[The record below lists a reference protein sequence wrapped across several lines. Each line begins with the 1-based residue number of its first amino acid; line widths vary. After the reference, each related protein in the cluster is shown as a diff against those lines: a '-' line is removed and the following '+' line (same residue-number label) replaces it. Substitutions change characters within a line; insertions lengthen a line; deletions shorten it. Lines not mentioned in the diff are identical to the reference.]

1 MQQKYNQWYYS
12 YYMGSTCSDTLK
24 THNVNILFMIID
36 NLIKTIDEQF
46 CDHLALFDSSKL
58 SRGFISQDL
67 LDISRNL
74 VEHIAVKIH
83 AYGENIDIDW
93 EPIKSALEF
102 LRRSNK
108 YQFLVSFHNFLQ
120 ESKSHYTPDK
130 DGAERLMLKYYHFYL
145 EIREFMKTEFSM
157 DILGNLEN
165 FPVDTDT
172 SLDEFHRKIA
182 EQIDCITDSYNI
194 NYTDRM
200 YVYKIIPFTVGYK
213 IYYEIT
219 LTPAYNTASRFDRFI
234 CYSYIRIPSHY
245 AVRAHLRSECINV
258 YDRPMPVYILT
269 GYQVSIRPCELN
281 HYASVLGANICI
293 RSKEHEYQGMM
304 SYLSRSGVSLLDIA
318 ESSQKE
324 YDWIKQQMFGQSKAT
339 LFEDILD
346 RSRNVIINNR
356 QGSNVIR
363 YLLHTLNNRVIKA
376 QINDKPEPKLSGL
389 YLKPGCIP
397 FDTMPFASSLIRH
410 NPESDKLLGCINPE
424 GHDCEFV
431 ARFIL
436 NNMRDN
442 GVLYTSRKELEE
454 YTDRIDDKISTFN
467 HQLYAG
473 HPGRRIEKFGKNLY
487 VKGAFGDTKFIIDKL
502 REAASDTVPGYS
514 VAAGSWLASNSNIDS
529 KEKKDIISRMF
540 TQSRVFMI
548 YGAAGTGKTYTLNII
563 SQLFNGNTKLFL
575 ATTNPA
581 VENLRRK
588 ITADNKTFMTISK
601 FLMPSCSNTEYEI
614 LILDECS
621 MVGNADM
628 AKILRKAKYKL
639 LVLAG
644 DTHQIESIDFGNWFS
659 LAKYFVPQHAWHE
672 LESPFRTKDQRLLEF
687 WEKVRDLKGDIT
699 EHIVRHQ
706 YYSKLDSSIFSRN
719 SEDEIVLCLNYD
731 GLYGINNINRFLQEN
746 NSNPAYRLGVRTFKV
761 GDPVLF
767 NESGRFALVLY
778 NNLKGTIVQ
787 IEPDDANK
795 RVWFSIEVEKSL
807 TEFSA
812 FLPRGLEL
820 LQERTPGKSVVRF
833 YVSDEKDPDSDRDWA
848 DDTDIPFQIAYAVS
862 IHKAQGL
869 EFDSVKVVITRDVDE
884 MITHNIFYTAITRAR
899 KSLKIYWSPES
910 QEKII
915 KRFKLHKVKNDAA
928 IFSGQ
933 TGIKMNKNV

>member
-1 MQQKYNQWYYS
+1 
-12 YYMGSTCSDTLK
+12 MGSPCSNALK
-24 THNVNILFMIID
+24 PHNVNILFMIID

-46 CDHLALFDSSKL
+46 CDHLALFDDSSKL

-67 LDISRNL
+67 LDVSRNL
-74 VEHIAVKIH
+74 VEHVAVKIH
-83 AYGENIDIDW
+83 AHDQNIDIDW

-145 EIREFMKTEFSM
+145 EIREFMKTEFNM

-182 EQIDCITDSYNI
+182 EQIDCIADGYNI

-219 LTPAYNTASRFDRFI
+219 LTPAYNTASKFDRFI
-234 CYSYIRIPSHY
+234 CYSDIRIPSHY
-245 AVRAHLRSECINV
+245 AIRVRLQRAGISV
-258 YDRPMPVYILT
+258 FDRFMPIYGLT
-269 GYQVSIRPCELN
+269 KYMVSVRPCELN
-281 HYASVLGANICI
+281 NYASIFGVRTGIG
-293 RSKEHEYQGMM
+293 SKSPEYTGMM
-304 SYLSRSGVSLLDIA
+304 SYLSKSGASLLDIA

-324 YDWIKQQMFGQSKAT
+324 YDWIKQQMFGQNSVHCFDKV
-339 LFEDILD
+339 LD
-346 RSRNVIINNR
+346 QSRSIIASHSA
-356 QGSNVIR
+356 GSNVIR

-410 NPESDKLLGCINPE
+410 NPELGTLLACINPA

-442 GVLYTSRKELEE
+442 GILYTSRKELEE
-454 YTDRIDDKISTFN
+454 YTDGVDDKISRFN

-473 HPGRRIEKFGKNLY
+473 HQGRRIEKFGKNLY
-487 VKGAFGDTKFIIDKL
+487 VKGAFDDTKFIIDKL
-502 REAASDTVPGYS
+502 REAASDTLPGYS
-514 VAAGSWLASNSNIDS
+514 AVAGIWLASNSNIDS
-529 KEKKDIISRMF
+529 EEKKDIISRMF

-614 LILDECS
+614 LFLDECS

-628 AKILRKAKYKL
+628 AQILRKAKYKL

-706 YYSKLDSSIFSRN
+706 YSSKLDSSIFSRN

-746 NSNPAYRLGVRTFKV
+746 NSNPSYRLGVRTFKV

-767 NESGRFALVLY
+767 NESGRFAQVLY

-795 RVWFSIEVEKSL
+795 RVWFSIEVEKSI
-807 TEFSA
+807 TEYSACFS
-812 FLPRGLEL
+812 GLEL

-833 YVSDEKDPDSDRDWA
+833 YVLYEKDPDSDSDWA
-848 DDTDIPFQIAYAVS
+848 DETDIPFQIAYAVS

-869 EFDSVKVVITRDVDE
+869 EYDSVKVVITRDVDE